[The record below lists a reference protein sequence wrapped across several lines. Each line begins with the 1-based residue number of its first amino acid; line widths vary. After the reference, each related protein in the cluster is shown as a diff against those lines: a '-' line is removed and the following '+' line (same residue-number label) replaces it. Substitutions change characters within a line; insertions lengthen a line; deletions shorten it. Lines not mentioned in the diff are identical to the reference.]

1 VSDVTRIFGQIQAG
15 ESGAAERL
23 LPLVYRE
30 LRRLAAAKV
39 GQERSGGQRQHD
51 ATSLVHEAYLR
62 LLGSDGRDPRY
73 WDNRGHFFA
82 AAAEA
87 MRRILVDDARKRNRP
102 KHGGDR
108 KRVDL
113 EQDCL
118 AQTSAGDDLVELD
131 EALSRLAAEDPDK
144 AQVVKLRYFAGLS
157 LEETAAA
164 LGISPATAKRR
175 WAYAR
180 AWLYSALTD
189 SQEPSR
195 RPANG

>member
-1 VSDVTRIFGQIQAG
+1 M
-15 ESGAAERL
+15 
-23 LPLVYRE
+23 YRE
-30 LRRLAAAKV
+30 LRRLAASRLA
-39 GQERSGGQRQHD
+39 QEHGRQKPD

-62 LLGSDGRDPRY
+62 LIGDGPQPQ
-73 WDNRGHFFA
+73 WDSRGHFFA

-87 MRRILVDDARKRNRP
+87 MRRILVDNARRNRRP

-113 EQDCL
+113 EDDCI
-118 AQTSAGDDLVELD
+118 ASSTPGDDLLELD
-131 EALSRLAAEDPDK
+131 EALTRLSAEDPDK

-164 LGISPATAKRR
+164 LNISPATAKRR

-189 SQEPSR
+189 SQGS
-195 RPANG
+195 

>member
-1 VSDVTRIFGQIQAG
+1 LNRVNEVTKVLSQIERGDSA
-15 ESGAAERL
+15 AAEKL

-30 LRRLAAAKV
+30 LRQLAAAKLA
-39 GQERSGGQRQHD
+39 QEGSKRKPD

-62 LLGSDGRDPRY
+62 LIGDGAQPD
-73 WDNRGHFFA
+73 WHGRGHFFA

-87 MRRILVDDARKRNRP
+87 MRRILVDNARRQRRP

-108 KRVDL
+108 KHVDL

-118 AQTSAGDDLVELD
+118 QAPAAEDDLLALD
-131 EALSRLAAEDPDK
+131 EVLTRLAAEDPDK
-144 AQVVKLRYFAGLS
+144 AQVVNLRYFAGLS

-164 LGISPATAKRR
+164 LGISVATAKRR

-189 SQEPSR
+189 PKQS
-195 RPANG
+195 

>member
-1 VSDVTRIFGQIQAG
+1 MNQVTKILAQIQRGDHA
-15 ESGAAERL
+15 AAEEL

-30 LRRLAAAKV
+30 LRQLASARLA
-39 GQERSGGQRQHD
+39 QEHGRQKHD
-51 ATSLVHEAYLR
+51 ATSLVHQAYLR
-62 LLGSDGRDPRY
+62 LVGDGPQSQ

-87 MRRILVDDARKRNRP
+87 MRRILVDNARRNRRP

-113 EQDCL
+113 ESDCL
-118 AQTSAGDDLVELD
+118 AASAPGDDLLELD
-131 EALSRLAAEDPDK
+131 EALNRLAAEDPDK
-144 AQVVKLRYFAGLS
+144 AQVVKLRYFGGLS

-164 LGISPATAKRR
+164 LNISPATAKRR

-189 SQEPSR
+189 DS
-195 RPANG
+195 